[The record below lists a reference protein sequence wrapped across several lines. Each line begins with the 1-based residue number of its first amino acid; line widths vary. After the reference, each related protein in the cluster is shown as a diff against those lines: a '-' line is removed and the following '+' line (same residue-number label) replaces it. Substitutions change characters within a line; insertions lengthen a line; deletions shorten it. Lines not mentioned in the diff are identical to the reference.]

1 MTDRWTEQQ
10 LQHFIRVRD
19 SMVKTGFSKDVAE
32 AQARR
37 AVASRREPVRRKAER
52 TKDDLYRL
60 AMTYNITGRSKMD
73 TEQLRAAVKEYE
85 AEHEHE
91 LERDNEHADA

>member
-37 AVASRREPVRRKAER
+37 AVSSRREPTRRSADR

-60 AMTYNITGRSKMD
+60 AMRYNIQGRSKMD
-73 TEQLRAAVKEYE
+73 TDQLRQAVEEFE
-85 AEHEHE
+85 ASHE
-91 LERDNEHADA
+91 DAHADA

>member
-1 MTDRWTEQQ
+1 MAEQWSEEQ
-10 LQHFIRVRD
+10 MRRFIRIRD

-37 AVASRREPVRRKAER
+37 ALAQRTEPQRRSAER

-60 AMTYNITGRSKMD
+60 AMRYQIPGRSKMD
-73 TEQLRAAVKEYE
+73 TEQLRVAVEQYE
-85 AEHEHE
+85 LTHS
-91 LERDNEHADA
+91 DA

>member
-1 MTDRWTEQQ
+1 MTDRWSEQQ
-10 LQHFIRVRD
+10 LQHFIRIRD

-37 AVASRREPVRRKAER
+37 AVANRTEPQRRSTER

-60 AMTYNITGRSKMD
+60 AMRYNIPGRSKMD
-73 TEQLRAAVKEYE
+73 TEQLRAVVEEYE
-85 AEHEHE
+85 VTHQEA
-91 LERDNEHADA
+91 

>member
-1 MTDRWTEQQ
+1 MTDRWSEQQ

-37 AVASRREPVRRKAER
+37 AVASRREPTRRITGR

-60 AMTYNITGRSKMD
+60 AMQYKIPGRSKMD
-73 TEQLRAAVKEYE
+73 TEQLREAVDEYE
-85 AEHEHE
+85 AEH
-91 LERDNEHADA
+91 ADA